1 MSDVSVAT
9 EEYRVAGLSEIPLGE
24 GRAFEVDGTR
34 VAVFRTRAG
43 GVFATQAECPHKRG
57 PLADGLVGGTTVV
70 CPLHDRIYDLA
81 TGAALVGECDI
92 RTYPVRVLDDGAILL
107 ALPRGGSAPSA

>member
-1 MSDVSVAT
+1 MTQSSVMT
-9 EEYRVAGLSEIPLGE
+9 EEHRIAGLSEIPLGE
-24 GRAFEVDGTR
+24 GRTFEVQGRR
-34 VAVFRTRAG
+34 VAVFRTRTG
-43 GVFATQAECPHKRG
+43 GVFATQAECPHRKG

-92 RTYPVRVLDDGAILL
+92 QVYPVRVMEGGAILL
-107 ALPRGGSAPSA
+107 ALPRGGSSPSA